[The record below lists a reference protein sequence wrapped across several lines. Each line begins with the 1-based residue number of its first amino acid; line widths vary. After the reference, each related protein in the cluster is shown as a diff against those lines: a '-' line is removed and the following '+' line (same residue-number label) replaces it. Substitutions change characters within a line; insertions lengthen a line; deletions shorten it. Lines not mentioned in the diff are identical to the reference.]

1 MGCLS
6 VVNTATSAI
15 FTEGA
20 WESRADGKFELVW
33 PAASEKA
40 IKLVTGREGQDPGEG
55 F

>member
-20 WESRADGKFELVW
+20 WVSGVDGSSSWSDLQRENK
-33 PAASEKA
+33 
-40 IKLVTGREGQDPGEG
+40 IVTGREGQGTGEG